1 MNSRIEQFVRDH
13 REDFDSEEPDKKIWE
28 KIAADLEPRKK
39 KQGILVRFG
48 RAAWIAAAAASGNTT
63 IPATPADIPTAI
75 PTPPFTSPP
84 KNFRRATHSFI
95 SIRPSIEMHSR
106 AAIIR
111 RPKSTSDQ

>member
-48 RAAWIAAAAASGNTT
+48 
-63 IPATPADIPTAI
+63 
-75 PTPPFTSPP
+75 PPGEIDRF
-84 KNFRRATHSFI
+84 
-95 SIRPSIEMHSR
+95 
-106 AAIIR
+106 
-111 RPKSTSDQ
+111 